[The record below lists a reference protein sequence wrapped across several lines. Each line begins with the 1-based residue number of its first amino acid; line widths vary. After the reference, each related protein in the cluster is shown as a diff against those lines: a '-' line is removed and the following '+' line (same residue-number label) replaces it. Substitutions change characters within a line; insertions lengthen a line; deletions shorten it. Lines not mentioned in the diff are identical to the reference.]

1 MTSHPLQHSHMS
13 WCNLHSAVYCG
24 RRNLILAI
32 TQLQITVLLEICSFL
47 DVKALCMLARTC
59 RTLHSAASDELLW
72 QYRLD
77 SDCLTWSMVGHL
89 SHPSV
94 YRTVSSDMTSK
105 EMYATLIDFESN
117 FSPTPANPLSVP

>member
-1 MTSHPLQHSHMS
+1 MTIHPHNTAPH
-13 WCNLHSAVYCG
+13 LHEPVQLHYRCVLWENDS
-24 RRNLILAI
+24 ILAI

-59 RTLHSAASDELLW
+59 RTLHNAASDELLW

-89 SHPSV
+89 SHPCV

-105 EMYATLIDFESN
+105 EM
-117 FSPTPANPLSVP
+117 